1 MPYADVSALRKALT
15 GVLEID
21 GSVTV
26 RNPLRL
32 RSESIEPLVRTAV
45 FSPDAGTREATRWV
59 ISEAARSLGAWSAS
73 VHDLYMARGRGE
85 CGGFTVP
92 AINIRALA
100 YDTARAVFRA
110 ALRHEAGA
118 VIFEIARSEIGY
130 TDQRPGEYAACVLAA
145 AIKEG
150 WRGPV
155 FLQGDHYQ
163 FNAKKMASDPGKEIA
178 AIQDLVR
185 ESIEA
190 RFLQIDI
197 DASTLVDLSKKT
209 LEEQQRPNF
218 EPSAEITAHVRRL
231 QPKGVVIGVGGEIG
245 EVGKKN
251 STPEELRAYVDGYRA
266 SLEKRRASPGIT
278 KVSVQSGTSHGG
290 VRLADGSV
298 AKVKIDLDTLA
309 TLSKVSRE
317 EYGLAGAVQHGAST
331 LPEEAFDNFPRV
343 EAAEIH
349 LATKFQDMTYDHPR
363 FPKEL
368 LARVNEWC
376 VKNCADERK
385 EGETEAQYLVK
396 TRKKALGPFKH
407 EMWDLP
413 SSVRDA
419 IAKDLE
425 DRFSLLLQKL
435 NVVGTRPLVEK
446 HVRRVDVPLARPA
459 SLGGSGSGAA
469 PGAHASDDV
478 GEGGE

>member
-1 MPYADVSALRKALT
+1 LLFADVSALRKAVS
-15 GVLEID
+15 GVLVLN
-21 GSVTV
+21 GGVAV

-32 RSESIEPLVRTAV
+32 RSELVDPLVRTAV
-45 FSPDAGTREATRWV
+45 FSPDPGTREAARWA
-59 ISEAARSLGAWSAS
+59 IAESARALGAWSAS
-73 VHDLYMARGRGE
+73 IHDLYMARGRKE

-92 AINIRALA
+92 AINVRALA

-110 ALRHEAGA
+110 AARHEVGA

-130 TDQRPGEYAACVLAA
+130 TDQRPAEYAACVLAA

-163 FNAKKMASDPGKEIA
+163 FNAKKMASEPAKETL
-178 AIQDLVR
+178 AIKDLVR

-190 RFLQIDI
+190 GFLNIDV
-197 DASTLVDLSKKT
+197 DASTLVDLGKAT

-218 EPSAEITAHVRRL
+218 EPTAEITAHVRSL
-231 QPKGVVIGVGGEIG
+231 QPKGVVVGVGGEIG

-251 STPEELRAYVDGYRA
+251 STPEELRAYVEGYKVA
-266 SLEKRRASPGIT
+266 LERRGASPGIT

-290 VRLADGSV
+290 IRLPDGSV

-331 LPEEAFDNFPRV
+331 LPEEAFDHFPRV

-349 LATKFQDMTYDHPR
+349 LATKFQDMTYDHPL

-368 LARVNEWC
+368 LARVNAWC
-376 VKNCADERK
+376 RENCKDEAK
-385 EGETEAQYLVK
+385 EGETEAQFLVK
-396 TRKKALGPFKH
+396 TRKKALGPFKR

-413 SSVRDA
+413 SSVREG
-419 IAKDLE
+419 IARDLE
-425 DRFSLLLQKL
+425 ERFSLLMRKL
-435 NVVGTRPLVEK
+435 AVVGTRPLAES
-446 HVRRVDVPLARPA
+446 HVRRVDAARPRPV
-459 SLGGSGSGAA
+459 SLGGVGAGAA
-469 PGAHASDDV
+469 PGKHASDEV